1 MSETNDDAPIDE
13 IRELR
18 KRISNRFEND
28 PVKLLNH
35 YIKLQER
42 HSDRLIRLTTTK
54 EPKEPD
60 AA

>member
-1 MSETNDDAPIDE
+1 MNEPNDDAPIEE

-28 PVKLLNH
+28 PVKLIH
-35 YIKLQER
+35 YYMKLQEQ
-42 HSDRLIRLTTTK
+42 HGDRLIRSSGAK
-54 EPKEPD
+54 EPKEQD